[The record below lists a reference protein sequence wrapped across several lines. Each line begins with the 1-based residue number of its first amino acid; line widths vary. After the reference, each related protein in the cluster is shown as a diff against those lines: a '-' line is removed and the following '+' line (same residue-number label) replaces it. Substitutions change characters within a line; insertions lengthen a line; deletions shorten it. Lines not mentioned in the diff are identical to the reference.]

1 MDRSVPAT
9 GVDSTIALDAITAY
23 YFRIPL
29 KKSFR
34 ISVGE
39 VTVKEG
45 VLFEGRSGEVTGW
58 GEAAVDGIPF
68 YTPETVGS
76 VLDVSRRALCP
87 LLLSRSWPDVPA
99 VVSALD
105 QFRGHRFAKAALE
118 AMCWDLCGKR
128 NGRSVASLLGG
139 TRPWVEF
146 GPSVGITASPAALVE
161 AVGRELAQGFRRIK
175 IKVAPGKD
183 TAYIQAVREA
193 FPGTTLMVD
202 ANNAY
207 LPADVPRLREWDQF
221 GLLMIEQPLNEH
233 DLFFH
238 SQLCAEMAT
247 PICLDESIETVHLA
261 ECALRLQAAD
271 IVNIKVCR
279 VGGLMHS
286 LRIHDLCAQHQ
297 VPVWIGSRLG
307 TGVATAARLAAAS
320 LPNASL
326 PTDAGAEMAYVQ
338 DDLLATPFEVRNG
351 CELRVPTGPGLGIE
365 VDRRRLATYTVDRL
379 SWQPGS

>member
-1 MDRSVPAT
+1 MERSQPAASADT
-9 GVDSTIALDAITAY
+9 AITLDAVTAY

-29 KKSFR
+29 RKSFR

-39 VTVKEG
+39 VTIKEG
-45 VLFEGRSGEVTGW
+45 ILFEGRSGDITGW

-68 YTPETVGS
+68 YTSETVGS
-76 VLDVSRRALCP
+76 VLDVARRALCP

-118 AMCWDLCGKR
+118 AMCWDICGR
-128 NGRSVASLLGG
+128 RVGRSVASLLGG
-139 TRPWVEF
+139 RREWVEF
-146 GPSVGITASPAALVE
+146 GPSVGITGSPAALVE
-161 AVGRELAQGFRRIK
+161 AVGRELAAGFRRIK

-193 FPGTTLMVD
+193 YPDITLMVD

-207 LPADVPRLREWDQF
+207 LPTDLERLREWDAF
-221 GLLMIEQPLNEH
+221 NLLMIEQPLNEH

-238 SQLCAEMAT
+238 AQLCALMKT

-261 ECALRLQAAD
+261 DCALRMKAAD
-271 IVNIKVCR
+271 IINIKVCR
-279 VGGLMHS
+279 VGGLTHT
-286 LRIHDLCAQHQ
+286 RTIHDLCAAHQ

-307 TGVATAARLAAAS
+307 TGVATAARLAAAA
-320 LPNASL
+320 LPNAAL
-326 PTDAGAEMAYVQ
+326 PSDAGAERAYVP
-338 DDLLATPFEVRNG
+338 DDLLTRSFEIRNG
-351 CELRVPTGPGLGIE
+351 CEMRVPTGPGLGVE
-365 VDRRRLATYTVDRL
+365 VDRKRLAAYTVERHAL
-379 SWQPGS
+379 